1 MRSFIFD
8 FNGTLYQ
15 DSPMHLAAW
24 RRFYQKYQV
33 PFEDDMFYRYMCGP
47 PNNEIIRRMMG
58 ADISDAEADRLSE
71 EKEGFYREI
80 VYAAPSLQVLTPGAE
95 EMLDHLKAR
104 GIPFAIA
111 TGSIKTNV
119 DFYMNTLRIDRWFD
133 YDHIFY
139 AHDDIPG
146 KPDPAVYRLA
156 MEKLGYRPE
165 DTVVVEDGLAG
176 VQSAVGAGV
185 KSVIAIDTTLGPDA
199 FRGIPEVIAVIH
211 DFYGFD
217 RFIDMSQEV

>member
-1 MRSFIFD
+1 
-8 FNGTLYQ
+8 
-15 DSPMHLAAW
+15 
-24 RRFYQKYQV
+24 
-33 PFEDDMFYRYMCGP
+33 
-47 PNNEIIRRMMG
+47 MMG

-156 MEKLGYRPE
+156 MQKLGYRPE

-176 VQSAVGAGV
+176 VQPQDEGYILFTGKYGYGKNEKGTIPALSALAYY
-185 KSVIAIDTTLGPDA
+185 ILIDEILPN
-199 FRGIPEVIAVIH
+199 E
-211 DFYGFD
+211 
-217 RFIDMSQEV
+217 